1 MTGLAAPLK
10 IRAETPMR
18 SRSRVARPTLTE
30 TWFYCSP
37 SHPRCP
43 LPLLGI
49 RSSSSSPHPHLFPI
63 YLFPFMFFTVAART
77 TSLNS
82 ITYSPSRP
90 QHRRA
95 AWHRSVAFFFGIKV
109 DSVAH
114 C

>member
-63 YLFPFMFFTVAART
+63 SSACRMASQRRLLLRHQGRLGGSLLAQMAGGEWIFQFFLSDLPDGVA
-77 TSLNS
+77 S
-82 ITYSPSRP
+82 
-90 QHRRA
+90 
-95 AWHRSVAFFFGIKV
+95 
-109 DSVAH
+109 
-114 C
+114 